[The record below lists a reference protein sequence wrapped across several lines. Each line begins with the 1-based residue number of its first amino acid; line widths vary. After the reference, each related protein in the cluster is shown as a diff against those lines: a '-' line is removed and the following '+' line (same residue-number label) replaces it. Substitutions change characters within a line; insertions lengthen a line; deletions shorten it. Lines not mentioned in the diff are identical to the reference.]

1 MKTYVVV
8 AYDIADDRRRDKVA
22 KILEGYGERVQYS
35 VFECRLDRVQYLRL
49 RHALEEVIRAEE
61 DMICFYFL
69 CQADVGRIER
79 IGRGPPRFEEKAVVV
94 G

>member
-22 KILEGYGERVQYS
+22 KILAGYGERVQFS
-35 VFECRLDRVQYLRL
+35 VFECRLDRMQILRL
-49 RHALEEVIRAEE
+49 RHALEEVIDAQQ
-61 DMICFYFL
+61 DAVCFYFL
-69 CQADVGRIER
+69 CQADVQRIER
-79 IGRGPPRFEEKAVVV
+79 IGRGPPQFEEKAVVV